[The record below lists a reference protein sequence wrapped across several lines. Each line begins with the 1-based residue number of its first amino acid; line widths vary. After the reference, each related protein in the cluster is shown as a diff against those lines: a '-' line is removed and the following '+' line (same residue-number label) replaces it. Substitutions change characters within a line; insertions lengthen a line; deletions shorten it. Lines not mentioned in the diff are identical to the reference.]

1 MAQSRVKVG
10 RFGLFAVLLG
20 RISTGSAFS
29 ASRPT
34 ISIYLT
40 TLYHFL
46 PHLSCKS
53 LIVKSKLEGVDVT
66 KVRIWQNTTPCG

>member
-1 MAQSRVKVG
+1 MTQKLFKLA
-10 RFGLFAVLLG
+10 RFGLLAKLSG
-20 RISTGSAFS
+20 RISTGSSFS

-34 ISIYLT
+34 ISIDLT

-46 PHLSCKS
+46 PHLSCKL

-66 KVRIWQNTTPCG
+66 KVQNWQSTTHCG